1 MLHPHAHV
9 HVLVF
14 ITVKVLRKHDFQFL
28 PVKSQSLVRAKA
40 QRVWWLHWQPP
51 RARVRQDCMRYD
63 LPDIKI
69 RAFKRSTFA
78 QRSRKPRIKSW
89 VARTLRNPSY
99 LSSTEEKRKG
109 KGLKNRFYHRQ
120 CLPFTGIAHQNNQTL
135 YGQNIQ
141 TVVRFTTTS
150 EAKSDQ
156 NRRNRQNTGYF
167 PGIPGVF

>member
-1 MLHPHAHV
+1 MAA
-9 HVLVF
+9 
-14 ITVKVLRKHDFQFL
+14 T
-28 PVKSQSLVRAKA
+28 A
-40 QRVWWLHWQPP
+40 
-51 RARVRQDCMRYD
+51 RARLRQDCMRYD

-135 YGQNIQ
+135 YGQNNQ

-150 EAKSDQ
+150 EAKSDR

-167 PGIPGVF
+167 PGIPGFFQVYPQNTGYFADFAEFGGKPASDSAQSSKN

>member
-1 MLHPHAHV
+1 MAA
-9 HVLVF
+9 
-14 ITVKVLRKHDFQFL
+14 T
-28 PVKSQSLVRAKA
+28 A
-40 QRVWWLHWQPP
+40 
-51 RARVRQDCMRYD
+51 RARLRQDCMRYD

-135 YGQNIQ
+135 CGQNNQ

-150 EAKSDQ
+150 EAKSDKNQ
-156 NRRNRQNTGYF
+156 IGKI
-167 PGIPGVF
+167 PGIPHAHTVYPGFSRCTRKIPGILPISQNK